1 MSVGARLREWFDV
14 FFILILCFSVL
25 LTTMLLQGAV
35 LVGEGGG
42 VMDYAINPFTL
53 LGTIA
58 MLATYFIVLFTVSN
72 KEMKKRSK

>member
-1 MSVGARLREWFDV
+1 
-14 FFILILCFSVL
+14 
-25 LTTMLLQGAV
+25 MLLQGAV